1 MSLFCL
7 LNTGNW
13 IENNQGEEGKYQETR
28 DEAGNCVINNGVT
41 FAQPTSSINC
51 NHTKDFS
58 SWIQYIWKLKSN
70 KISNKIYKLF
80 YFIWISIYFTYFFL
94 FCVYKRGP
102 ECIASRGSSHGNQ
115 IFITVIHDLTIARC
129 LGVLQPTD
137 GHFTVR

>member
-7 LNTGNW
+7 LNTGNS
-13 IENNQGEEGKYQETR
+13 IENNQGEEGESQETW

-51 NHTKDFS
+51 NHTKAFL

-70 KISNKIYKLF
+70 KIGNKIYKLF
-80 YFIWISIYFTYFFL
+80 FYLNFHLFYIYFL
-94 FCVYKRGP
+94 FCVYKRGS

-115 IFITVIHDLTIARC
+115 IFVTVIHDLTTARC